1 MNDCLFCQIINGDIP
16 SKIVYQDDTVLAF
29 EDINPQAPTHCLII
43 PKQHITTIND
53 LEPEHAELI
62 GYMTLT
68 AKQLANDQG
77 LADDGY
83 RLVFNCNEQGGQS
96 VFHIHLHLLGGRS
109 MQWPPG

>member
-1 MNDCLFCQIINGDIP
+1 MSECLFCQIINGDIP
-16 SKIVYQDDTVLAF
+16 SNIVYQDDTVLAF
-29 EDINPQAPTHCLII
+29 EDIHPQAPTHCLII

-53 LEPEHAELI
+53 LQSDDAYLI

-68 AKQLANDQG
+68 AQKLAKDYKLANN
-77 LADDGY
+77 GY